1 MFYLEKLNGKTVMKT
16 DILEGLTHYFTTREC
31 PIKSKEPEMQ
41 KIVEENRKMFRDI
54 LGVTEENFIYPEQRH
69 TDTVDVAQIGKTFY
83 PEADALILTNY
94 EQAVFLNFADCTPLV
109 AYDKKQNIA
118 AVIHAGW
125 KGTVGKIGAKTIMK
139 MHDDF
144 GTNIDDVVVAI
155 GPAISVCCY
164 EVKEDVFNM
173 SMVSVKDN
181 QGLYEIRNGK
191 IYVNLKEINKR
202 QLQEIG
208 ISESNI
214 DVCPYCTSCDNNLFY
229 SYRKEGGTSNRH
241 SVIVKLEEKK

>member
-16 DILEGLTHYFTTREC
+16 DILDGLTHYFTTREC

-41 KIVEENRKMFRDI
+41 EIVEENRKMFRDV
-54 LGVTEENFIYPEQRH
+54 LGISEENLIYPEQRH

-83 PEADALILTNY
+83 PEADAIILTNK

-125 KGTVGKIGAKTIMK
+125 KGTVGKIGAKTILRMQEE
-139 MHDDF
+139 F
-144 GTNIDDVVVAI
+144 GTNIEDVVVAV

-173 SMVSVKDN
+173 SMVSVANN

-191 IYVNLKEINKR
+191 IFVNLKEINKR
-202 QLQEIG
+202 QLEEIG
-208 ISESNI
+208 VKHI
-214 DVCPYCTSCDNNLFY
+214 DICPYCTSCNNDLFF
-229 SYRKEGGTSNRH
+229 SYRKEGATTNRH
-241 SVIVKLEEKK
+241 SVIVKLEDRQ

>member
-16 DILEGLTHYFTTREC
+16 DILDGLTHYFTTREC
-31 PIKSKEPEMQ
+31 PIKSKEPEMLE
-41 KIVEENRKMFRDI
+41 IVEENRKMFRDV
-54 LGVTEENFIYPEQRH
+54 LGVSEENLIYPEHGH

-83 PEADALILTNY
+83 PEADAIILTNK

-125 KGTVGKIGAKTIMK
+125 KGTVGKIGAKTILRMQEE
-139 MHDDF
+139 F
-144 GTNIDDVVVAI
+144 GTNIEDVVVAV

-173 SMVSVKDN
+173 SMVSVANN

-191 IYVNLKEINKR
+191 IFVNLKEINKR
-202 QLQEIG
+202 QLEEIG
-208 ISESNI
+208 VKHI
-214 DVCPYCTSCDNNLFY
+214 DICPYCTSCNNDLFF
-229 SYRKEGGTSNRH
+229 SYRKEGATTNRH
-241 SVIVKLEEKK
+241 SVIVKLEDRQ

>member
-1 MFYLEKLNGKTVMKT
+1 MFYLDKLNGKTVMKT

-41 KIVEENRKMFRDI
+41 EIVEQNRKMFCEA
-54 LGVTEENFIYPEQRH
+54 LGIAEKNLIYPEQRH
-69 TDTVDVAQIGKTFY
+69 TDTVEVAEIGKTYY
-83 PEADALILTNY
+83 PEADALILTNH

-125 KGTVGKIGAKTIMK
+125 KGTVGKIGAKTILK
-139 MHDDF
+139 MIDEF
-144 GTNIDDVVVAI
+144 GTNIEDVRVAI

-173 SMVSVKDN
+173 SMVSVLNNK
-181 QGLYEIRNGK
+181 GLYEIRNGK

-202 QLQEIG
+202 QLKEIG
-208 ISESNI
+208 VKHI
-214 DVCPYCTSCDNNLFY
+214 DICPYCTSCDNNLFY
-229 SYRKEGGTSNRH
+229 SYRKEGATTNRH
-241 SVIVKLEEKK
+241 SVIVKLEG